1 MRRQVII
8 LIAFAAVTFGAY
20 AQKNDRAKEIAK
32 ERVERI
38 AEEVELS
45 EKERKELLE
54 YYSKM
59 EIEREKERAAAQKE
73 AEARQKER
81 EKQFDKQNKD
91 LERILGDEKF
101 EEYKRKRI
109 EKGEVD
115 DLKKEKML
123 DNFFD
128 FLGNTIELDQNQKDK
143 LREYWDDQERNLRK
157 IIKVLESKQDE
168 IKEKMDEN
176 DKKLDDIF
184 NKKDKKSDYKES
196 ALNI

>member
-1 MRRQVII
+1 MRKQVII
-8 LIAFAAVTFGAY
+8 LIAFAVIIISAH
-20 AQKNDRAKEIAK
+20 AQKTDRAKEIAK

-45 EKERKELLE
+45 DKEKKELLE

-59 EIEREKERAAAQKE
+59 EIEREKERATAQKE
-73 AEARQKER
+73 AEARQRER
-81 EKQFDKQNKD
+81 EKQLDKHNKD
-91 LERILGDEKF
+91 LERILGNEKF

-115 DLKKEKML
+115 DLKKERML

-128 FLGNTIELDQNQKDK
+128 FLGNTIELDQSQKDK
-143 LREYWDDQERNLRK
+143 LREYWNDQERNLQK

-176 DKKLDDIF
+176 DRKLDEIF
-184 NKKDKKSDYKES
+184 NKKDKKSDFKES
-196 ALNI
+196 AWQL